1 MDKGLEISI
10 VMPAYNE
17 ADHII
22 PSIHETAKTFNGFGW
37 DYEIIA
43 VDDGSS
49 DATYEHLK
57 EVARENKRIIPVH
70 LPKNV
75 GKGNALR
82 KGFEASRKGEL
93 VIFLDCDLD
102 LHPKQADTLVQIMK
116 RTGADIVIGA
126 KRHPRSVVEYPWHRR
141 IISSIYFFVVQILFG
156 MPLRDTQTGLKLF
169 RREVLDKVLPKL
181 LVKRWA
187 FDLELLA
194 LAHYYEYRIAHA
206 PVTIQSQRDRSRIPM
221 TAMIHMFLDTVA
233 VFYRLRITHWYQRQD
248 SIAQK

>member
-17 ADHII
+17 ASHIVA
-22 PSIHETAKTFNGFGW
+22 SLRETAKTLDGFGW

-43 VDDGSS
+43 VDDGSK
-49 DATYEHLK
+49 DATYDRLK
-57 EVARENKRIIPVH
+57 ELARENKRIIPVRI
-70 LPKNV
+70 LKNV

-82 KGFEASRKGEL
+82 QGFKSSTKGDL
-93 VIFLDCDLD
+93 VVFLDCDLD
-102 LHPKQADTLVQIMK
+102 LHPRQTDTLVQIMK

-126 KRHPRSVVEYPWHRR
+126 KRHPRSIVEYPWHRR

-169 RREVLDKVLPKL
+169 RREVLERVLPKL

-206 PVTIQSQRDRSRIPM
+206 PVIIQSQRDRSRIPFV
-221 TAMIHMFLDTVA
+221 AMIHMFLDTIA
-233 VFYRLRITHWYQRQD
+233 VFYRLRIMRWYQKQD
-248 SIAQK
+248 DFHA